1 MAKAR
6 KPNIS
11 SSSILVSS
19 AELAKT
25 IGTDLETVKNW
36 IRRGIIS
43 RASLGGRQLRNR
55 LFSNEE
61 VYRTAFINELV
72 TLGFLP
78 SAASEAVNDVWKEWG
93 KKDAPEGWNTYAVV
107 FPSKDKWTVLLCLQ
121 KPTGGLLYKFGKS
134 IGAKSIEEM
143 DLPKQAVALIPISAI
158 FDRINCKLSQMLAR

>member
-6 KPNIS
+6 RPNIS
-11 SSSILVSS
+11 SSSLLVSS
-19 AELAKT
+19 AELAKI

-61 VYRTAFINELV
+61 VYRTVFINELV
-72 TLGFLP
+72 ILGFQP

-93 KKDAPEGWNTYAVV
+93 KKDAPEGWNIYAVV
-107 FPSKDKWTVLLCLQ
+107 FPNKDKWIVVLCAQ
-121 KPTGGLLYKFGKS
+121 KTFGGPLYELGKS
-134 IGAKSIEEM
+134 TGTISGHEIA
-143 DLPKQAVALIPISAI
+143 LPKQASALIPISDV
-158 FDRINCKLSQMLAR
+158 FDRVSKKLSALLR

>member
-6 KPNIS
+6 RPNIS
-11 SSSILVSS
+11 SSSLLVSS
-19 AELAKT
+19 AELAKI

-61 VYRTAFINELV
+61 VYRTVFINELV
-72 TLGFLP
+72 ILGFQP

-93 KKDAPEGWNTYAVV
+93 KKEAPAGWNIYAVV
-107 FPSKDKWTVLLCLQ
+107 FPNKDKWIVVLCAQ
-121 KPTGGLLYKFGKS
+121 KTFGGPLYELGKS
-134 IGAKSIEEM
+134 TGTISGHEIA
-143 DLPKQAVALIPISAI
+143 LPKQASALIPISDV
-158 FDRINCKLSQMLAR
+158 FDRVSKKLSALLR